1 MNTKK
6 LSKTTLVEYIQEQI
20 DELQYAYHVTS
31 RRNLKSIMKKGLEPR
46 IPEDYGEYGDVKG
59 VYLFKTLD
67 DTRNALFN
75 WLGERIEE
83 IEEETGK
90 DYNEVVLKINISGL
104 EEYLIDS
111 VEYEWTC
118 MVNIEAS
125 RIVDSFEM

>member
-6 LSKTTLVEYIQEQI
+6 LSRTTLVEYIQEQI

-31 RRNLKSIMKKGLEPR
+31 RRNLKSIMKKGLEIR
-46 IPEDYGEYGDVKG
+46 KPEDYSEYGDVKA

-104 EEYLIDS
+104 VKYLIDS
-111 VEYEWTC
+111 VEYEWIC
-118 MVNIEAS
+118 LVNIGPS